1 MNPWIRRSL
10 KVGLLAGGFVC
21 IGTGIASA
29 RGTSPSPAAPSS
41 DLTQVVARQVP
52 LLDQATTPL
61 YRVKSD
67 PVGSV
72 LGEATKLLSSV
83 TGSLA
88 PPSGIQPLPAAST
101 NADSPASGSV
111 SVSAHGSASPDSGA
125 SLEVSVSA
133 GLMGKSV
140 TATASAGSS
149 SAPHVSVTSN
159 ATTAATATS
168 ASSKSANLLDSVP
181 VLGQMLSGSG
191 SAAVFSTMTPD
202 GPALDGAGSLELA
215 GSLPAVQTD
224 SLPSLDS
231 LTSALPTGLP
241 SLDTLTSA
249 LPTGLPGLDSLTSA
263 LPISG
268 LTSALPLGG
277 LPVSLPI

>member
-10 KVGLLAGGFVC
+10 KVGLLAGGFVG

-29 RGTSPSPAAPSS
+29 RGTSPAPAAPSTG
-41 DLTQVVARQVP
+41 DLTQVVTRQVP
-52 LLDQATTPL
+52 LLDQATKPL

-72 LGEATKLLSSV
+72 LGDATQLVS
-83 TGSLA
+83 SLA
-88 PPSGIQPLPAAST
+88 GSPSGIQPMHAASA

-111 SVSAHGSASPDSGA
+111 SIPAHGSASPDSGA

-159 ATTAATATS
+159 ATTAATATP
-168 ASSKSANLLDSVP
+168 ASSKSAHLLGSVP
-181 VLGQMLSGSG
+181 ALGQMLSGSS
-191 SAAVFSTMTPD
+191 SAAVSSAMTPA

-215 GSLPAVQTD
+215 GSLPA
-224 SLPSLDS
+224 LPTNGLPGLDS

-241 SLDTLTSA
+241 SLDS
-249 LPTGLPGLDSLTSA
+249 LPGLDSLTSA
-263 LPISG
+263 LP
-268 LTSALPLGG
+268 TACPRWTAC
-277 LPVSLPI
+277 PAWTA